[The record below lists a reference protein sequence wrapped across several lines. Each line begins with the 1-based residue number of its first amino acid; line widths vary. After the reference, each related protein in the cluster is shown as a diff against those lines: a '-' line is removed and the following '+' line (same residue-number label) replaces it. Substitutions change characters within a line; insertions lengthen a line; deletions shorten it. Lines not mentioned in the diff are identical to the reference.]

1 MKGASFKQYLKSQK
15 FLLFLLLIIFGIVP
29 GFILRACVITSYE
42 HAAILQRSDAVI
54 RQLEVFSARLTQDGL
69 FPEIDPFDE
78 MISDEMEEIGASD
91 DAQVLLVDSDYRILK
106 ASYQTTE
113 TEYIPDDETIRAF
126 MGENV
131 TETDVNADVFSI
143 AVPVWNAEGDR
154 TLGIILFSA
163 PADFVRGDIWRL
175 KRMITLFQIVV
186 AVAVILIGFILS
198 GKLTRPFKRLTRSIQ
213 DVQEGYQSHFEPV
226 ETFTETSQLSEAC
239 SDMLGRL
246 KRLDDS
252 REEFVSNVSHELK
265 TPLTSMKVL
274 SDSLLSQENVPN
286 EIYRDFMKDIAGE
299 IDRENSIINDLLSL
313 VTLNRESGELNIQEV
328 SINDMLDLLM
338 KRLRPIAEQK
348 QVELLLESF
357 RPVTAEVDEVKL
369 TLAVSNLIENAIK
382 YNRPEGYVH
391 VTLNADHENFFINV
405 IDNGIGIPEEA
416 QEHIFERFY
425 RVDKSHSRKIGGT
438 GLGLAITHS
447 IVGLH
452 HGAIRV
458 HSVEGEGTTFT
469 LRIPLEYYS
478 E

>member
-1 MKGASFKQYLKSQK
+1 MKYSSFIQYLKSQK

-29 GFILRACVITSYE
+29 GFVLRACVITSYE
-42 HAAILQRSDAVI
+42 HAAVLQRSDAVI
-54 RQLEVFSARLTQDGL
+54 AQMKIFSEYLTQETE
-69 FPEIDPFDE
+69 FPEIDPTDE
-78 MISDEMEEIGASD
+78 VISEEMKEIGAIY
-91 DAQVLLVDSDYRILK
+91 DAQVFLLDADYQIVK
-106 ASYQTTE
+106 ASFE
-113 TEYIPDDETIRAF
+113 TEQTEFIPDNEIARAYT
-126 MGENV
+126 GEDIC
-131 TETDVNADVFSI
+131 ETDTKADIFMI
-143 AVPVWNAEGDR
+143 AVPVWNTGEDD
-154 TLGIILFSA
+154 TLGIVLFSA
-163 PADFVRGDIWRL
+163 PADFIQGGLWRL
-175 KRMITLFQIVV
+175 KRMVTLFQIG
-186 AVAVILIGFILS
+186 VAVIVLLVGYILS
-198 GKLTRPFKRLTRSIQ
+198 GRMTRPFKKLTRSIQ

-226 ETFTETSQLSEAC
+226 ETFTETTQLSEAC

-274 SDSLLSQENVPN
+274 ADSLLGQENVPN
-286 EIYRDFMKDIAGE
+286 EIYKDFMNDIAGE

-313 VTLNRESGELNIQEV
+313 VSLNQGSEALNIKEV

-338 KRLRPIAEQK
+338 KRLRPIAEQQ

-357 RPVTAEVDEVKL
+357 RPVTAEVDEGKL
-369 TLAVSNLIENAIK
+369 TLAFSNLIENAIK

-405 IDNGIGIPEEA
+405 IDNGIGIPEES
-416 QEHIFERFY
+416 QEHIFDRFY

-447 IVGLH
+447 IVTLH

-458 HSVEGEGTTFT
+458 HSEEGEGTTFT
-469 LRIPLEYYS
+469 VRIPLEYYS

>member
-1 MKGASFKQYLKSQK
+1 MISSFKQYLKSQK
-15 FLLFLLLIIFGIVP
+15 FLLFLLLVIFGIIP
-29 GFILRACVITSYE
+29 GFLLRAGVITSYE
-42 HAAILQRSDAVI
+42 HASVLQRSDAVI
-54 RQLEVFSARLTQDGL
+54 AQMQLLSAYLTQDTD
-69 FPEIDPFDE
+69 FPHIDPTDE
-78 MISDEMEEIGASD
+78 VVTEEMEEIGAIYQ
-91 DAQVLLVDSDYRILK
+91 AQVLLVDSDYHIVK
-106 ASYQTTE
+106 ASYETEE
-113 TEYIPDDETIRAF
+113 TEYIPDDEIVRAYL
-126 MGENV
+126 GEDV
-131 TETDVNADVFSI
+131 RETDMKANSYTI
-143 AVPVWNAEGDR
+143 AVPVWNAEQDN
-154 TLGIILFSA
+154 TLGIVLFSA
-163 PADFVRGDIWRL
+163 PADFIQSGLWRL
-175 KRMITLFQIVV
+175 KRMVTLFQIVA

-198 GKLTRPFKRLTRSIQ
+198 GRLTRPFKRLTRSIQ

-226 ETFTETSQLSEAC
+226 ETFTETTRLSEAC

-274 SDSLLSQENVPN
+274 SDSLLSQDNVPN

-313 VTLNRESGELNIQEV
+313 VSLNKESGEPNIQEV
-328 SINDMLDLLM
+328 NINDMLDLLM
-338 KRLRPIAEQK
+338 KRLRPIAEQQ

-369 TLAVSNLIENAIK
+369 TLAISNLIENAIK

-416 QEHIFERFY
+416 QEHIFDRFY

-438 GLGLAITHS
+438 GLGLAITRG
-447 IVGLH
+447 VVVMH

-458 HSVEGEGTTFT
+458 HSEEGEGTTFT
-469 LRIPLEYYS
+469 VRIPLEYYS